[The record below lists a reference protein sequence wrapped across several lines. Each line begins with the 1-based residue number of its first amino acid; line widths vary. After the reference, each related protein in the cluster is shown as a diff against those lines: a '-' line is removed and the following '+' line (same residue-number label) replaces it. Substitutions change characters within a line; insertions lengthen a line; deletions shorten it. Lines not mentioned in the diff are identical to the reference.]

1 MDRLKMY
8 RPDLAEGNIDKAAER
23 STGGLS
29 AWLAP
34 GTPGRQ
40 CQLPDCQD
48 PPAGPARSPSTP
60 ISDRAGENSGARSSA
75 R

>member
-1 MDRLKMY
+1 MDRLEMH
-8 RPDLAEGNIDKAAER
+8 RPDLAEGNIDKVAER
-23 STGGLS
+23 FTGGLS
-29 AWLAP
+29 AWLVP
-34 GTPGRQ
+34 GTPGCQ

-60 ISDRAGENSGARSSA
+60 ILDITGGNSGARRPA